1 MPANYETRVEGEFAF
16 VEPIEAGGTL
26 NAAISAARDASVTA
40 EQSRQIRTF
49 TGRRGLG
56 IRLPRELAQRAGL
69 IDGSTS
75 AGTSAPAP
83 SGGQSVD
90 PRTIAEPPRSGSGF
104 GFDTWRGFL
113 LTQSVAVDPSIT
125 RAADLRTVWDASPQK
140 AARTATS

>member
-26 NAAISAARDASVTA
+26 NAAISAARDVA
-40 EQSRQIRTF
+40 ENPREIRTF

-90 PRTIAEPPRSGSGF
+90 PRTIAEPPRSGSGS

-140 AARTATS
+140 AARTAAS

>member
-1 MPANYETRVEGEFAF
+1 MPANYETRVEGDVAF
-16 VEPIEAGGTL
+16 VEPIEAGGSL
-26 NAAISAARDASVTA
+26 NAAISAARGVTDNP
-40 EQSRQIRTF
+40 RQIRTF

-56 IRLPRELAQRAGL
+56 LRLPLALARAAGL

-90 PRTIAEPPRSGSGF
+90 PRTIAEPPRSGSGS